1 MAWAILVAAGLFEI
15 GFAIALKHSEGFT
28 RLWPTIWF
36 LVFATI
42 SFLLLTRAILHIP
55 VGTAYAVWTGIGAA
69 GAALFGILLYAEPAS
84 FWRLFFITMLISSIV
99 GLKLTSDH

>member
-1 MAWAILVAAGLFEI
+1 MGWALLLLAGLFEI
-15 GFAIALKHSEGFT
+15 GFAVALKQSEGFT

-69 GAALFGILLYAEPAS
+69 GAALLGILLYAEPAN